1 MACSL
6 SVSLWRRSSSLYRIS
21 SYSFFWCHEKTSS
34 NGNFNRLCI
43 NSFVQGFRY
52 YQSRWGP
59 KKNFHSMKSMEQN
72 FNGQGLKPI
81 LKGHSLNTYL
91 FVDPSKQVKWR
102 IFSIF
107 LKLKSAMKYKS
118 LFDLRRI
125 AGLRP
130 SQDKD
135 SRFLNQSKAINKN
148 KQAWS

>member
-6 SVSLWRRSSSLYRIS
+6 SVSYGVRRHRSTEFTLLMPWENKLKR
-21 SYSFFWCHEKTSS
+21 K
-34 NGNFNRLCI
+34 FNRLCI
-43 NSFVQGFRY
+43 NSFVQGLRY
-52 YQSRWGP
+52 YQSRWVP

-91 FVDPSKQVKWR
+91 FVDPSTQVKWR

-125 AGLRP
+125 ADLRP

-148 KQAWS
+148 K